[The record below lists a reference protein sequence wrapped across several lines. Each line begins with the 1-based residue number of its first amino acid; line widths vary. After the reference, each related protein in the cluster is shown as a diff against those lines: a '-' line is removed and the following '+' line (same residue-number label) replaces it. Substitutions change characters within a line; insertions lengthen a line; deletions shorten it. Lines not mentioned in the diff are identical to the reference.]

1 MMSSRYSP
9 TSRRRPAQLSDG
21 SRPTSVIAVV
31 IVGALTYGGS
41 ALLNAPSLRAKAE
54 ALPLAATAAR
64 PVAVNLTK
72 ALDALAGG
80 LQFERAG
87 EAVDR
92 LRHGTPAATTP
103 TTVAGDGTGSDGT
116 AGVGAGD
123 GASGSGNGDGSTD
136 TTVPDSSAASV
147 PVRVPSPADKAVV
160 YIAGDSQAKDFAPPL
175 ERLATATG
183 VVTTQVFTKVAT
195 GLARPDV
202 FNWNA
207 QLTNDLARFKPD
219 IVVVEFGGNDAQ
231 GLKLANGTAVQSPLD
246 PLWAP
251 EYSRR
256 VGETMDLLLAAG
268 RALIWVGV
276 PNARLDSKTAELAVI
291 RQIMQDQAANHP
303 GVLFVDTWKLFESP
317 QGRYADYIIDDDGQL
332 KQVRQNDGFHL
343 NVAGTERL
351 ARAID
356 RVLIGELKARGAAI
370 G

>member
-1 MMSSRYSP
+1 
-9 TSRRRPAQLSDG
+9 
-21 SRPTSVIAVV
+21 V

-80 LQFERAG
+80 LQLKRANR
-87 EAVDR
+87 AVDQ
-92 LRHGTPAATTP
+92 LRGKDTSVATPVTAPPGDGTTGDGTTGDG
-103 TTVAGDGTGSDGT
+103 TTGDGTGDPSATTLPADG
-116 AGVGAGD
+116 G
-123 GASGSGNGDGSTD
+123 
-136 TTVPDSSAASV
+136 TVA
-147 PVRVPSPADKAVV
+147 PVRVPTAADKAIV

-175 ERLATATG
+175 ERLATSTG
-183 VVTTQVFTKVAT
+183 VVSTQVFTKVAT

-202 FNWNA
+202 FNWYT
-207 QLTNDLARFKPD
+207 QLTNDLGRFKPD
-219 IVVVEFGGNDAQ
+219 IVIVEFGGNDAQ
-231 GLKLANGTAVQSPLD
+231 GLKLADGTAVQSPLD
-246 PLWAP
+246 PRWAP
-251 EYSRR
+251 EYARR
-256 VGETMDLLLAAG
+256 VGETMDLLLAEG

-291 RQIMQDQAANHP
+291 RQIMQDQAAARP
-303 GVLFVDTWKLFESP
+303 GVNFVDTWKLFESP

-351 ARAID
+351 ARAIEK
-356 RVLIGELKARGAAI
+356 VLVGELKARGAALA
-370 G
+370 